1 MFIKTYNG
9 QKNITGTVIK
19 KARERKKMSKKDLSK
34 ALELHGVYIH
44 RNELLLIEKN
54 KLMVKD
60 FELIAI
66 SRVLDIDL
74 NSLKELLQ

>member
-34 ALELHGVYIH
+34 ALELYGVYIH

-54 KLMVKD
+54 NLMVKD

-66 SRVLDIDL
+66 SKVLNIDL
-74 NSLKELLQ
+74 NSLKELL